1 MVKRVTIKE
10 VAARANVSYQTVSK
24 VINHKV
30 EVLPETEKRIW
41 AAVSELG
48 YKPNYTAR
56 SLRSKR
62 SYTIGYTW
70 IPTPHGLTNPILDQF
85 LQSMFH
91 TAEQAGYYLLCFP
104 FHEENER
111 QLKVYSELID
121 TGRVD
126 GFVLSSI
133 EYNDPRIAFLLDQKF
148 PFVGF
153 GRSDDD
159 VVFPYIDVDGGLGVY
174 QSVKHLVEG
183 GRKKIAALAWPEDSR
198 VGNNRMAGFFQAM
211 KESGLPVNADLIARG
226 SGNYEFGY
234 QACDE
239 FLQIP
244 RSMQPDAVVALNDY
258 MAMGAMAAIQKK
270 GLIPGEEIA
279 VTGFDDN
286 PIVRYL
292 RPPLTT
298 VQQPIWDIGKK
309 VIEML
314 IYQLKEEKMPDP
326 ICSLIPPKLIIRQ
339 SSLPRLSKGEME

>member
-1 MVKRVTIKE
+1 MKRVTIKE

-30 EVLPETEKRIW
+30 EVLPETEERIW
-41 AAVSELG
+41 VAVEELG

-62 SYTIGYTW
+62 SCTIGYTW
-70 IPTPHGLTNPILDQF
+70 SPTPHGLTNPILDQF

-126 GFVLSSI
+126 GFILSSI
-133 EYNDPRIAFLLDQKF
+133 EYKDPRIAFLLDQKF

-153 GRSDDD
+153 GRSDDE
-159 VVFPYIDVDGGLGVY
+159 VVFPYIDVDGGMGVY

-183 GRKKIAALAWPEDSR
+183 GRRRIAALAWPEDSR

-211 KESGLPVNADLIARG
+211 EESELPVDASLIARG

-234 QACDE
+234 QACE
-239 FLQIP
+239 VFLQLP
-244 RSMQPDAVVALNDY
+244 LSLQPDAIVALNDY
-258 MAMGAMAAIQKK
+258 MAMGAMAAIQKQ
-270 GLIPGEEIA
+270 GFTPGREIA

-286 PIVRYL
+286 PIVQYL
-292 RPPLTT
+292 RPSLTT
-298 VQQPIWDIGKK
+298 VQQPIWDIGQK

-314 IYQLKEEKMPDP
+314 VYQLEEGKMPDP
-326 ICSLIPPKLIIRQ
+326 IYSLISPKLVVRQ
-339 SSLPRLSKGEME
+339 SSLPRSMKGGNE

>member
-1 MVKRVTIKE
+1 MKRVTIKE

-41 AAVSELG
+41 TAVEELG
-48 YKPNYTAR
+48 YRPNYTAR

-70 IPTPHGLTNPILDQF
+70 SPTPHGLTNPILDQF
-85 LQSMFH
+85 LQSMFL
-91 TAEQAGYYLLCFP
+91 TAEQSGYYLLCFP
-104 FHEENER
+104 YHEENER

-126 GFVLSSI
+126 GFILSSI
-133 EYNDPRIAFLLDQKF
+133 EYKDPRITFLMDQKF

-153 GRSDDD
+153 GRSDDN
-159 VVFPYIDVDGGLGVY
+159 VMFPYIDVDGGTGVY
-174 QSVKHLVEG
+174 QSVKHLYES
-183 GRKKIAALAWPEDSR
+183 GRRKIAALAWPEDSR
-198 VGNNRMAGFFQAM
+198 VGNNRMGGFFKAM
-211 KESGLPVNADLIARG
+211 EECGLSVDETLIARG

-239 FLQIP
+239 LLQLP
-244 RSMQPDAVVALNDY
+244 LSLQPDAIVALNDY
-258 MAMGAMAAIQKK
+258 MAMGAMAAIQKQ
-270 GLIPGEEIA
+270 GLTPGKEIA

-292 RPPLTT
+292 RPSLTT
-298 VQQPIWDIGKK
+298 VQQPIWDIGQK

-314 IYQLKEEKMPDP
+314 VYQLEEGKMPEP

-339 SSLPRLSKGEME
+339 SSLPYSMKGGKE